1 MPGKNPEKIQ
11 SLNHFFEPHAY
22 YMVKNKKKI
31 WNYRVRIFLFYFTG
45 SLFRHYIF
53 YSVSSNN

>member
-22 YMVKNKKKI
+22 YMVKNKKNLK
-31 WNYRVRIFLFYFTG
+31 LQ
-45 SLFRHYIF
+45 S
-53 YSVSSNN
+53 